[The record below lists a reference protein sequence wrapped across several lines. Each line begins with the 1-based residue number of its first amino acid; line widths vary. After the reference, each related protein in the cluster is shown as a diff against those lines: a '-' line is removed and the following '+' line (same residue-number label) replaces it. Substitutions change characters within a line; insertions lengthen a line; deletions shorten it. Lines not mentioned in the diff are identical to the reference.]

1 MAQKKPFALARY
13 INEATKKPFEFIV
26 DEKRSIFIEQPDA
39 NVVVHSDQA
48 KNTEEAL
55 RDLVGDKYEEIME
68 IIGDAPGG
76 VVKLLVDDLRD
87 HFGLGE

>member
-1 MAQKKPFALARY
+1 MAQKHPYALARY
-13 INEATKKPFEFIV
+13 INQATKQPFEFII
-26 DEKRSIFIEQPDA
+26 DDKRSIFIEQPDA

-55 RDLVGDKYEEIME
+55 RDLVGDKYDEIME

-76 VVKLLVDDLRD
+76 VVKLLVNDLRD

>member
-1 MAQKKPFALARY
+1 MAPKHPYALARY
-13 INEATKKPFEFIV
+13 INQATKKPFELIV
-26 DEKRSIFIEQPDA
+26 DENRSIFIEQPSS

-55 RDLVGDKYEEIME
+55 RDLVGDKYDEIME
-68 IIGDAPGG
+68 VIGDAPGG

>member
-1 MAQKKPFALARY
+1 MAQRKPFALARY
-13 INEATKKPFEFIV
+13 INEATKKPFELIV
-26 DEKRSIFIEQPDA
+26 DDKRSIFIEQPSS

-55 RDLVGDKYEEIME
+55 RDLVGDKYDEIMDV
-68 IIGDAPGG
+68 IGDAPGG